1 MRLLVLSLL
10 LAGVPALA
18 QSEPPIGADDPAK
31 LHAALGAMGFTP
43 DTLDLSGSPSTV
55 ITSND
60 SRYWV
65 VLGGCTDKKGCKTLM
80 IGSTFNDASPTLDW
94 INKQNESFDLLKVW
108 RNDKG
113 QLSYAVQVP
122 TGGITRPQLRALV
135 DGLNASSAQLAQDAI
150 DAKLVK

>member
-1 MRLLVLSLL
+1 MRLLALSALL
-10 LAGVPALA
+10 VCAPALA
-18 QSEPPIGADDPAK
+18 QSEPPIGIGDPAA
-31 LHAALGAMGFTP
+31 LHRALGAMGFAP
-43 DTLDLSGSPSTV
+43 EKLDLSGAPSTV

-80 IGSTFNDASPTLDW
+80 IGSTFNDAAPTLDW

-122 TGGITRPQLRALV
+122 TAGVTRPQLRALI
-135 DGLNASSAQLAQDAI
+135 DALNASSAQLAQDAI